1 MDWLRKLLR
10 LEKRAPPR
18 VMLSDDVIRFSADGT
33 APVSMAIGD
42 LAAVV
47 IETNDSGPWGDDV
60 VWHLLGRAGGS
71 ALSVPQSAENFS
83 PLLERLQSLPGFDN
97 EAVIEAMGSTG
108 LNAFLCWEAD
118 EAVRPDS
125 NLLAFARFGRS
136 KRKESAR

>member
-1 MDWLRKLLR
+1 MEWLRKLLR
-10 LEKRAPPR
+10 LEKPAPPR
-18 VMLSDDVIRFSADGT
+18 VMLSDDVIHFSADGT
-33 APVSMAIGD
+33 TPVSMAIGD

-60 VWHLLGRAGGS
+60 VWHLLGRADGS

-97 EAVIEAMGSTG
+97 EAVIEAMGSTA

-125 NLLAFARFGRS
+125 NVLAFARFGRS
-136 KRKESAR
+136 KRKDSAR